1 MFEFKFADIGE
12 GIHEGKLLKWFFNE
26 GDEVKE
32 GENLFLVETDKVNA
46 EIPSPVSGKIAKKM
60 AEVGE
65 IINVGDVVVTIDD
78 GSKEE
83 TKVEDKTSED
93 NKKNISEDEEE
104 GGAGVVG
111 QIEVSSEVI
120 ESSHEGANKEA
131 GSQRKKVLATPVAR
145 KLAKDL
151 GIDITTIEGTG
162 PAGRVM
168 KEDIHQ
174 AKDRL
179 NKGEES
185 KADGKIIYNSPIK
198 IPEIKITGDSERV
211 SLSMLRKT
219 IAKNM
224 VLSKSVIPHASTMDD
239 FDVTKLVEFRNQHK
253 EVAKEQGIYLTYMP
267 FIMKAVTIALKEFP
281 VFNSSY
287 DDGKEELILKKYYNL
302 GMAVDTPDGLIVPV
316 VKDTDRKSILEIAR
330 EMDELKE
337 QARTKSIPLDKLQN
351 GTFTITNY
359 GAIGASHGIPVIK
372 HPEVAI
378 LGVGKITKKPV
389 VVDNEIVIR
398 DILPISLCID
408 HRVIDGGD
416 AGRFLIRLRELLSN
430 PMLLVLS

>member
-179 NKGEES
+179 NKVEEP